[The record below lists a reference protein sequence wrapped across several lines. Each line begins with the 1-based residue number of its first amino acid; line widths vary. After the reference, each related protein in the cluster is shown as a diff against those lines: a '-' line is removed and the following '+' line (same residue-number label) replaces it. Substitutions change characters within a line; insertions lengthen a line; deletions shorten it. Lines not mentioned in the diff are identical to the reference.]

1 MERKEWNEF
10 RQTGLLWFIN
20 SILHLFRWAIVLS
33 YNDNDNT
40 YPIAYPARVPF
51 RGFDENCNDR
61 GYREVTQYLN
71 DNIGDLLKEVN
82 DETDG

>member
-20 SILHLFRWAIVLS
+20 SILHLFGWAIVLS

-40 YPIAYPARVPF
+40 QCAQMFEKFMRSL
-51 RGFDENCNDR
+51 EL
-61 GYREVTQYLN
+61 E
-71 DNIGDLLKEVN
+71 
-82 DETDG
+82 